1 MEYDTDRKLLNQR
14 NPWHCVDEREPA
26 PILAKYMS
34 RTGSQ
39 FIHNKAGLRTLNNM
53 HNIIPDFEES
63 EEQVKALL
71 AYLNSTIVKQEI
83 SKVSRSYSGLEKI
96 ELGALKSSP
105 VIDPRELAADTVQEL
120 ATLFDELETAER
132 GDGDLSEPT
141 GEIDEILMD
150 ILNISVKPSEG

>member
-1 MEYDTDRKLLNQR
+1 
-14 NPWHCVDEREPA
+14 
-26 PILAKYMS
+26 
-34 RTGSQ
+34 
-39 FIHNKAGLRTLNNM
+39 M

-141 GEIDEILMD
+141 GEIDEILYGY
-150 ILNISVKPSEG
+150 SEHLC

>member
-1 MEYDTDRKLLNQR
+1 
-14 NPWHCVDEREPA
+14 
-26 PILAKYMS
+26 
-34 RTGSQ
+34 
-39 FIHNKAGLRTLNNM
+39 
-53 HNIIPDFEES
+53 
-63 EEQVKALL
+63 
-71 AYLNSTIVKQEI
+71 
-83 SKVSRSYSGLEKI
+83 VSRSYSGLEKI